1 MYSSLLYKK
10 SPIFFQNYLL
20 SFKELARKVIRERGD
35 DDFSRLILKHE
46 TAKNKS
52 TEYTKQQL
60 SLTLKNSR
68 KNVSHYKHL
77 DLVDSSNLSE
87 YPAMTKMDLNENPT
101 QFKASNYKGIVVNG
115 TTSGTMGMPLSIPQ
129 NLTSVLRENAFLARH
144 LKWAG
149 FEHGDKR
156 AWIRGDLIVPLA
168 QKNAPFWRY
177 SYFENRILLSSYH
190 LTPASLELYIEKMVD
205 FGVDIIQAYP
215 SSVVTLAKYLE
226 IHDRYYPGKL
236 KSIITSS
243 ERLTQADRALIE
255 ARFKCKVFD
264 WYGMFER
271 VAAIANCEYG
281 RYHILTDYS
290 HVELT
295 DCGNGLHEIVGTN
308 FNNHLYPLI
317 RYRTGDH
324 VVLSKEDSCPCGRT
338 FPVIDH
344 IKGRVAD
351 YLLGEDGQKIYSL
364 YHIEKGVQGL
374 IATQYVQ
381 NTAHEIRVLAV
392 ADETIFEEKQQSILT
407 SNIKKYLGENIDVA
421 TECVDRLPKTKNG
434 KVRHAICNITQ

>member
-1 MYSSLLYKK
+1 
-10 SPIFFQNYLL
+10 
-20 SFKELARKVIRERGD
+20 
-35 DDFSRLILKHE
+35 
-46 TAKNKS
+46 
-52 TEYTKQQL
+52 
-60 SLTLKNSR
+60 
-68 KNVSHYKHL
+68 
-77 DLVDSSNLSE
+77 
-87 YPAMTKMDLNENPT
+87 
-101 QFKASNYKGIVVNG
+101 
-115 TTSGTMGMPLSIPQ
+115 
-129 NLTSVLRENAFLARH
+129 
-144 LKWAG
+144 
-149 FEHGDKR
+149 
-156 AWIRGDLIVPLA
+156 
-168 QKNAPFWRY
+168 
-177 SYFENRILLSSYH
+177 
-190 LTPASLELYIEKMVD
+190 
-205 FGVDIIQAYP
+205 VDIIQAYP

-407 SNIKKYLGENIDVA
+407 SNIKKYLGENIDVT